1 MKTFQRTLWMLAG
14 FVFAASFFGCSN
26 QTWSKPSGQARLV
39 GALSNLGGQYV
50 WNEQTKRYGYSDK
63 LKLDEIVALEN
74 RQDVLPILVACIDDE
89 SPTQTRL
96 NGRPV
101 MLGILCYQALT
112 QIAYYEPTEP
122 GGDVS
127 KAWPGHV
134 SPNATVNELRTAKKA
149 WQQVLESKSF
159 IFL

>member
-1 MKTFQRTLWMLAG
+1 MSKQNEKT
-14 FVFAASFFGCSN
+14 SISE
-26 QTWSKPSGQARLV
+26 
-39 GALSNLGGQYV
+39 ALGNAGGQYV
-50 WNEQTKRYGYSDK
+50 WDEETKRYRYSDK
-63 LKLDEIVALEN
+63 VRLDEIVTSEN
-74 RQDVLPILVACIDDE
+74 RQQALPILVACIDDE

-122 GGDVS
+122 GGDIS
-127 KAWPGHV
+127 KSWPGHI
-134 SPNATVNELRTAKKA
+134 SPIATVNELRAAKKA
-149 WQQVLESKSF
+149 WQQVLENKLF